1 MAEIADGVGRLVCLV
16 VWAFVPQCVT
26 GESVAR
32 IGYGLL
38 GLLVLTFGVSSFLR
52 RAGG

>member
-1 MAEIADGVGRLVCLV
+1 MAEIADGVGRMVCLV
-16 VWAFVPQCVT
+16 VWAFVPQCVS
-26 GESVAR
+26 GESVAK

-38 GLLVLTFGVSSFLR
+38 ALILLTIGVSSFLS